1 MRPGNAE
8 PDATCPWCGLQAHP
22 FQLVQHTWTHT
33 IPVKRRAG
41 EPTALQVVDE
51 LQRLTGTTVPAA
63 RVWACQYASYSQWD
77 LSTVYGPLDWS

>member
-1 MRPGNAE
+1 MAVSGRRVAAPPRTDTRANLTGWRWWLAWYWE
-8 PDATCPWCGLQAHP
+8 
-22 FQLVQHTWTHT
+22 
-33 IPVKRRAG
+33 RAG